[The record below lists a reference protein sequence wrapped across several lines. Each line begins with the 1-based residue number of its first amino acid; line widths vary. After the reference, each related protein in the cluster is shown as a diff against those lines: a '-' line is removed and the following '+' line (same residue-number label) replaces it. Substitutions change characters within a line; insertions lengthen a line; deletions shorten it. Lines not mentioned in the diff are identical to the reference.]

1 MNKVILPKQKVITI
15 FLVFALGNYKL
26 LTTKIGNLK
35 IKSKISRETE
45 VPTDNVSLHI
55 LQDKCCVYEDEK
67 LI

>member
-1 MNKVILPKQKVITI
+1 MED
-15 FLVFALGNYKL
+15 LGNYKL
-26 LTTKIGNLK
+26 LTAKIGSLI

-55 LQDKCCVYEDEK
+55 PDDKCCVYEDEK

>member
-1 MNKVILPKQKVITI
+1 MVVKS
-15 FLVFALGNYKL
+15 ALNL
-26 LTTKIGNLK
+26 FQRLTAKIGNLT

-55 LQDKCCVYEDEK
+55 PDDKCCVYEDEK